1 MVCKHFSSIP
11 KLSLLWVDGFD
22 KNICCHLVLSMHV
35 ISCMSFHVVPCHTH
49 VSHHVKSCHAMLHH
63 VSHHVSHHVKSCR
76 TMSHHVSCHVIYV
89 IFVDLILLMCKLSWL
104 LQELPVLYKPVFL
117 EHLLTSEERQL
128 QKQPILPLKWNDTHS
143 QVIFCAVR
151 CLVKI
156 RFKCLKGLM
165 GIFSYNETFFL

>member
-11 KLSLLWVDGFD
+11 KLSLLRAEGFD
-22 KNICCHLVLSMHV
+22 KDICCHLMWSHC
-35 ISCMSFHVVPCHTH
+35 ISFHVCHSMSYHVTPCVT
-49 VSHHVKSCHAMLHH
+49 SCQVM
-63 VSHHVSHHVKSCR
+63 
-76 TMSHHVSCHVIYV
+76 SCHVTPCVMSCCLCYL
-89 IFVDLILLMCKLSWL
+89 VDLILLMCKLSWL

-117 EHLLTSEERQL
+117 EHLLTSEELQL

-156 RFKCLKGLM
+156 SFKCLKGFM
-165 GIFSYNETFFL
+165 GIFSYKLKLFFR

>member
-1 MVCKHFSSIP
+1 MYVIP
-11 KLSLLWVDGFD
+11 
-22 KNICCHLVLSMHV
+22 CRT
-35 ISCMSFHVVPCHTH
+35 MSHPCVTPCQ
-49 VSHHVKSCHAMLHH
+49 VMSCHVHH

-156 RFKCLKGLM
+156 SFKCLKGLM

>member
-1 MVCKHFSSIP
+1 MDLIKISV
-11 KLSLLWVDGFD
+11 
-22 KNICCHLVLSMHV
+22 V
-35 ISCMSFHVVPCHTH
+35 ISCSQCMSFHVCHSMSYHVTPMCHTMSSH
-49 VSHHVKSCHAMLHH
+49 VMPCYIMCRTI
-63 VSHHVSHHVKSCR
+63 SHHVSR
-76 TMSHHVSCHVIYV
+76 HVIYV

-128 QKQPILPLKWNDTHS
+128 QKQPILPLKWNETHS

>member
-1 MVCKHFSSIP
+1 
-11 KLSLLWVDGFD
+11 
-22 KNICCHLVLSMHV
+22 
-35 ISCMSFHVVPCHTH
+35 
-49 VSHHVKSCHAMLHH
+49 
-63 VSHHVSHHVKSCR
+63 
-76 TMSHHVSCHVIYV
+76 
-89 IFVDLILLMCKLSWL
+89 MCKLSWL

-156 RFKCLKGLM
+156 SFKCLKGLM

>member
-22 KNICCHLVLSMHV
+22 KNICCHLVISMHV
-35 ISCMSFHVVPCHTH
+35 ISCMSFHVVPCCTMSHH
-49 VSHHVKSCHAMLHH
+49 VSHHVKSCHAML
-63 VSHHVSHHVKSCR
+63 
-76 TMSHHVSCHVIYV
+76 HHVSCHVIYV

-117 EHLLTSEERQL
+117 EHLLTSEELQL

-143 QVIFCAVR
+143 QVISCAVR

-156 RFKCLKGLM
+156 SFKCLKGLM